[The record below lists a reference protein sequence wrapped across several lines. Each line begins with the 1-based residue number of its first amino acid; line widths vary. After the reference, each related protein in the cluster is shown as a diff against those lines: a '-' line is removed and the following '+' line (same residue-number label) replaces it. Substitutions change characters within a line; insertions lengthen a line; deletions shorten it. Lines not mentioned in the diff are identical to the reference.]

1 MAVGKVEPVGEGPV
15 FPRQLLHD
23 LMEAAPSG
31 SKLRLLMAGGSGVT
45 VSRIVK
51 ETELGIIVE
60 SVDGQLTAVPWHALL
75 RADTAR
81 PDAGRAVGFRAE

>member
-1 MAVGKVEPVGEGPV
+1 MAEGKDTAGDEGPI

-23 LMEAAPSG
+23 LMDAAPAG

-45 VSRIVK
+45 VARIVK
-51 ETELGIIVE
+51 ETDGGLIVE
-60 SVDGQLTAVPWHALL
+60 SVEGQLTALPWHALL

-81 PDAGRAVGFRAE
+81 ADAGRAVGFRAE